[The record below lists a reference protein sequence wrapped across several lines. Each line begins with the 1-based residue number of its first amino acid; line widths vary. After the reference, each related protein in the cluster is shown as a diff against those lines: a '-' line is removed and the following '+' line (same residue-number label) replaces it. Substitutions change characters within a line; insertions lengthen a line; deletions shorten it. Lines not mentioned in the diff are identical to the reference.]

1 MNPTQAIFDAL
12 SFAFKLGSAVL
23 DGYAAGGKREA
34 IRRARSILDEAE
46 AIDRDVDDEARGRH
60 AEARRRDA

>member
-1 MNPTQAIFDAL
+1 MNYGQLVFDGL
-12 SFAFKLGSAVL
+12 SLLFKLGGAIL

-60 AEARRRDA
+60 AEARRRGV